1 MAGPKRLLHW
11 AGFEV
16 GTEPFFAAQ
25 AGVFH
30 LVLAAGYTMAALG
43 LPNTG
48 SLVLFSI
55 LVKGVATIFLL
66 GYFLLKDRR
75 WVILISGVADGCMGA
90 AIWLASLN
98 AGL

>member
-11 AGFEV
+11 AGFQAD
-16 GTEPFFAAQ
+16 TEPFFAAQ

-30 LVLAAGYTMAALG
+30 LVLAVGYTMAALG
-43 LPNTG
+43 HPNTE

-55 LVKGVATIFLL
+55 LVKGMAAIFLL
-66 GYFLLKDRR
+66 GYFLLKDRK
-75 WVILISGVADGCMGA
+75 WVILLSGAADGCMGA

-98 AGL
+98 TGL